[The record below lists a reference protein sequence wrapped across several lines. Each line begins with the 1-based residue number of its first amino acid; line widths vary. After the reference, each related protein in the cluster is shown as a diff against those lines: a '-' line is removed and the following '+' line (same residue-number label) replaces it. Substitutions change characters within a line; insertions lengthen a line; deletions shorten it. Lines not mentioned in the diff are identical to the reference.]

1 MRHEVRVLLVDLIKL
16 SREVVLQRYAVVL
29 VSSFISCYLIV
40 HIQAVILCKINSF
53 LVSLQ

>member
-1 MRHEVRVLLVDLIKL
+1 VRVLLVDLIKL